1 MYEWL
6 NSYQKLEQEI
16 YYLDWE
22 LEVSKKELERWCDP
36 MDLGKYSLTK
46 DSRGAKLEELIEDQ
60 EKRLAHNMNQ
70 IYDLRNLIYSFKGL
84 DQHILRMKYI
94 EGLTLKE
101 IALELKHDYGYI
113 RKTHAEIIKNSQ
125 KGTKKEQRVL

>member
-6 NSYQKLEQEI
+6 NGYQTLEQEI

-22 LEVSKKELERWCDP
+22 LDVSKKELERWCDP

-46 DSRGAKLEELIEDQ
+46 ESRWAKLEEIIADQ
-60 EKRLAHNMNQ
+60 EKRLAHKMNQ

-101 IALELKHDYGYI
+101 IALELKHEYGYI
-113 RKTHAEIIKNSQ
+113 RKTHTKIIHQ
-125 KGTKKEQRVL
+125 IPKKEQ